1 MNIGVV
7 TATFPPY
14 RGGTGHVA
22 FHNARVLAE
31 RGHQVTVWTRA
42 MAGEADGPGAR
53 EELPFRVQRLPPIA
67 AVGNAAWLPRLAAR
81 LAGHEVVH
89 VHYPDLVGAVAAG
102 RATAHGRS
110 RLVLTLHNRLVDG
123 SPTAAA
129 WGKAGV
135 FWGYEACVTPW
146 LFRRADALVVM
157 SADHFR
163 TWGRPHPSVHVIP
176 HGVDAALFRPQPQRQ
191 VRQRLGLPAHAVVLL
206 FVGALDAAHR
216 FKNVPLL
223 LAALPHVDPTVRLVV
238 AGDGNRRAA
247 LEGEAARL
255 GVRRQ
260 VWFVGEVAPSG
271 LPAWYAAAD
280 ATVLP
285 SVSTESFGLVLL
297 ESLATETPVVATALP
312 GVRTVVRM
320 GQDGLLVEPGRL
332 DALVRALR
340 MLVRRPAWRRALGR
354 QGRRRVAAQYSWDRA
369 GGQLEDVFSQLG
381 VGHE

>member
-22 FHNARVLAE
+22 FHNARTLAE

-42 MAGEADGPGAR
+42 TAAEPGGASDGEG
-53 EELPFRVQRLPPIA
+53 LPFRVMRLPPLA
-67 AVGNAAWLPRLAAR
+67 AVGNAAWLPHLSSR
-81 LAGHEVVH
+81 LAGYEVVH
-89 VHYPDLVGAVAAG
+89 VHYPDIWGAIAAA
-102 RATAHGRS
+102 RATARS
-110 RLVLTLHNRLVDG
+110 RGRLVLTLHNRLVDG
-123 SPTAAA
+123 APTAAA
-129 WGKAGV
+129 WAKAAV
-135 FWGYEACVTPW
+135 FRGYEAWVTPW
-146 LFRRADALVVM
+146 LFHRAQALVVM
-157 SADHFR
+157 STDHFA
-163 TWGRPHPSVHVIP
+163 TWGRPHASVAVIP
-176 HGVDAALFRPQPQRQ
+176 HGVDGGLFCPQPQRQ
-191 VRQRLGLPAHAVVLL
+191 ARQHLGLPERGVVLL

-223 LAALPHVDPTVRLVV
+223 LAALRHLDPAVRLVV

-247 LEGEAARL
+247 LEREAVRL

-260 VWFVGEVAPSG
+260 VWFVGTQAPSR

-312 GVRTVVRM
+312 GVRTVVRT

-340 MLVRRPAWRRALGR
+340 VLVQRPAWRRTLGR
-354 QGRRRVAAQYSWDRA
+354 HGRRRVVEQYSWGRA
-369 GGQLEDVFSQLG
+369 GEQLEALFSELRTG
-381 VGHE
+381 GE

>member
-22 FHNARVLAE
+22 FHNARTLAE

-42 MAGEADGPGAR
+42 IAGGTGLSVDGEG
-53 EELPFRVQRLPPIA
+53 LPFRVMRLPPVA
-67 AVGNAAWLPRLAAR
+67 AVGNAAWLPHLSAR

-89 VHYPDLVGAVAAG
+89 VHYPDMVGAIAAAH
-102 RATAHGRS
+102 ATARS
-110 RLVLTLHNRLVDG
+110 RGRLVLTLHNRLVDG
-123 SPTAAA
+123 APTDAA

-135 FWGYEACVTPW
+135 FRGYEAWVTPW
-146 LFRRADALVVM
+146 LFHRAQALVVM
-157 SADHFR
+157 SADHFA
-163 TWGRPHPSVHVIP
+163 TWGRPHASVAVIP
-176 HGVDAALFRPQPQRQ
+176 HGVDGVLFRPQPQGQARQ
-191 VRQRLGLPAHAVVLL
+191 HLGLPARAVVLL

-223 LAALPHVDPTVRLVV
+223 LAALRHLDPAVRLVV

-247 LEGEAARL
+247 LEREAVRL

-260 VWFVGEVAPSG
+260 VWFVGTQAPSR

-285 SVSTESFGLVLL
+285 SVSTESFGLVLI

-312 GVRTVVRM
+312 GVRTVVQA

-340 MLVRRPAWRRALGR
+340 VVVRRPVWRRTLGR
-354 QGRRRVAAQYSWDRA
+354 HGRRRVVEQYSWDRA
-369 GGQLEDVFSQLG
+369 GAQLEALFSELRTG
-381 VGHE
+381 GG

>member
-22 FHNARVLAE
+22 YHNAWALGA

-42 MAGEADGPGAR
+42 IAGESSAR
-53 EELPFRVQRLPPIA
+53 LGGETLPFRVMRLPPVA
-67 AVGNAAWLPRLAAR
+67 AVGNAAWLPHLAAR
-81 LAGHEVVH
+81 LADHEVVH
-89 VHYPDLVGAVAAG
+89 VHYPDMLSAVAAA
-102 RATAHGRS
+102 RATAKSRG

-123 SPTAAA
+123 APTAAT
-129 WGKAGV
+129 WGKTSV
-135 FWGYEACVTPW
+135 FWGYEAWVTPW
-146 LFRRADALVVM
+146 LFSRARALVVM
-157 SADHFR
+157 SGDHFA
-163 TWGRPHPSVHVIP
+163 TWGRAHPCVHVIP

-191 VRQRLGLPAHAVVLL
+191 ARQRLGLPACAVVLL

-223 LAALPHVDPTVRLVV
+223 LAALPHLDAAVRLVV

-247 LEGEAARL
+247 LEQEAARL

-260 VWFVGEVAPSG
+260 VWFVGAQAPSR

-285 SVSTESFGLVLL
+285 SVSTESFGLVLI
-297 ESLATETPVVATALP
+297 ESLATQTPVVATALP
-312 GVRTVVRM
+312 GVRTVVRP
-320 GQDGLLVEPGRL
+320 GQDGLLVAPGSL
-332 DALVRALR
+332 AALVRALR
-340 MLVRRPAWRRALGR
+340 VLIRRPAWRREMGR
-354 QGRRRVAAQYSWDRA
+354 QGRRRVVQQYSWDRA
-369 GGQLEDVFSQLG
+369 GAQLEGLFSELG
-381 VGHE
+381 AGRE